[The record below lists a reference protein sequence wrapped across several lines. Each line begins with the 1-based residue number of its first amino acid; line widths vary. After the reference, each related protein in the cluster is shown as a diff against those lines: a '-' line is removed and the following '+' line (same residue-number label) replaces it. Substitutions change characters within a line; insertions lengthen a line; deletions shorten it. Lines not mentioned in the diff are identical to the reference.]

1 MNPVMQKLARLAFLE
16 ERVNYLEEAN
26 SNYISLLDVLA
37 SNSEFQA
44 DLNREKSMDGIY
56 RATLAQLGR
65 LFPFREMGLLVN
77 REDNSFSL
85 AECEPPSCRDDL
97 LKHVDNLILDGT
109 FAWALNRSQAITV
122 PAPEGECTLLLHV
135 IATQNRI
142 SGMFIGR
149 LAGVETIIDAPSLN
163 ALSNIL
169 HTSAYAMES
178 SILYSMLR
186 EHLQTLEEKVRE
198 RTAELQAARDM
209 SEAGARELQISNEQL
224 YREIAERKRAEEEL
238 IKAQK
243 LESLGVF
250 AGGIAHDFNNIL
262 TSILANLSFARM
274 QLSPSHMIS
283 KRLEECEKATV
294 RASELTRQLLTFA
307 RGGEPVKKLLDPAPL
322 IREAASFVLRGST
335 VRGVVDLAADLWCLE
350 ADGGQLSQSLHNLLI
365 NAAQSMPN
373 GGEAT
378 VRGENEPLAANNPHR
393 LPPGDYLRITVR
405 DHGCGIPPENI
416 ARIFDPYFTTKS
428 HGSGLGLASVYSIVK
443 RHGGTIGVTSSMGAG
458 SCFEIYLPA
467 SPGKRPEVAAAKEF
481 ADQRGGGRILIMDDE
496 DFIREIAAEILQYK
510 GYEVESCADGR
521 EAVELYRRARKSNSP
536 YASVIL
542 DLTIPGGMG
551 GKECAALILEIDPD
565 AVLIVSSGYSNDPII
580 ANYQSYGFSGA
591 ISKPFDADTLA
602 RELER
607 LISGK
612 R

>member
-1 MNPVMQKLARLAFLE
+1 MNPVSRIMERAAFLE
-16 ERVNYLEEAN
+16 ERVSYLEQAN
-26 SNYISLLDVLA
+26 RNYVALLDVLA
-37 SNSEFQA
+37 STSEFQA
-44 DLNREKSMDGIY
+44 DLNREKSIEGIY

-77 REDNSFSL
+77 SADNSFTL
-85 AECEPPSCRDDL
+85 AECEPPSCRDNL
-97 LKHVDNLILDGT
+97 LEGVDKAIMDGT

-122 PAPEGECTLLLHV
+122 PAPEGDCILLHV

-149 LAGVETIIDAPSLN
+149 LCGAEKIIDAPALN

-169 HTSAYAMES
+169 HSSAYAMES
-178 SILYSMLR
+178 GILYSMLR
-186 EHLQTLEEKVRE
+186 EHLQTLEEKVQE

-209 SEAGARELQISNEQL
+209 AEAGALELKISNEQL
-224 YREIAERKRAEEEL
+224 CREISERKRAEDEL

-274 QLSPSHMIS
+274 QLSPSHTIS

-307 RGGEPVKKLLDPAPL
+307 RGGEPVKKLIDPAPL

-335 VRGVVDLAADLWCLE
+335 VRSIVDLPADLWCLE
-350 ADGGQLSQSLHNLLI
+350 ADAGQLSQSLHNLLI
-365 NAAQSMPN
+365 NAAQAMPD
-373 GGEAT
+373 GGEVT
-378 VRGENEPLAANNPHR
+378 VRGGNESLDTDNTHR
-393 LPPGDYLRITVR
+393 LPAGDYIRITVE
-405 DHGCGIPPENI
+405 DHGCGIPRENL

-428 HGSGLGLASVYSIVK
+428 QGSGLGLASVYSIVK
-443 RHGGTIGVTSSMGAG
+443 RHGGTVGISSTLGVGSS
-458 SCFEIYLPA
+458 FDIHLPA
-467 SPGKRPEVAAAKEF
+467 LPGKRPEGVAVKVTAELP
-481 ADQRGGGRILIMDDE
+481 GGGRILIMDDE
-496 DFIREIAAEILQYK
+496 DFIRAIATEILQYK
-510 GYEVESCADGR
+510 GYEVASCADGR
-521 EAVELYRRARKSNSP
+521 EAVDLYRSARQGNVP
-536 YASVIL
+536 YAAVIL

-551 GKECAALILEIDPD
+551 GKEAAVLILELDPE

-580 ANYQSYGFSGA
+580 ANYQNFGFSGS

-607 LISGK
+607 LIAGK

>member
-1 MNPVMQKLARLAFLE
+1 MNPVSRIMERAAFLE
-16 ERVNYLEEAN
+16 ERVSYLEQAN
-26 SNYISLLDVLA
+26 RNYVALLDVLA
-37 SNSEFQA
+37 STSEFQA
-44 DLNREKSMDGIY
+44 DLNREKSIEGIY

-77 REDNSFSL
+77 SADNSFTL
-85 AECEPPSCRDDL
+85 AECEPPSCRDNL
-97 LKHVDNLILDGT
+97 LEGVDKAIMDGT

-122 PAPEGECTLLLHV
+122 PAPEGDCILLHV

-149 LAGVETIIDAPSLN
+149 LCGAEKIIDAPALN

-169 HTSAYAMES
+169 HSSAYAMES
-178 SILYSMLR
+178 GILYSMLR
-186 EHLQTLEEKVRE
+186 EHLQTLEEKVQE

-209 SEAGARELQISNEQL
+209 AEAGALELKISNEQL
-224 YREIAERKRAEEEL
+224 CREISERKRAEDEL

-274 QLSPSHMIS
+274 QLSPSHTIS

-307 RGGEPVKKLLDPAPL
+307 RGGEPVKKLIDPAPL

-335 VRGVVDLAADLWCLE
+335 VRSIVDLPADLWCLE
-350 ADGGQLSQSLHNLLI
+350 ADAGQLSQSLHNLLI
-365 NAAQSMPN
+365 NAAQAMPD
-373 GGEAT
+373 GGEVT
-378 VRGENEPLAANNPHR
+378 VRGGNKSLDADNTHR
-393 LPPGDYLRITVR
+393 LPAGDYIRITVE
-405 DHGCGIPPENI
+405 DHGCGIPRENL

-428 HGSGLGLASVYSIVK
+428 QGSGLGLASVYSIVK
-443 RHGGTIGVTSSMGAG
+443 RHGGTVGISSTLGVGSS
-458 SCFEIYLPA
+458 FDIHLPA
-467 SPGKRPEVAAAKEF
+467 LPGKRPEGVAVKVTAELP
-481 ADQRGGGRILIMDDE
+481 GGGRILIMDDE
-496 DFIREIAAEILQYK
+496 DFIRAIATEILQYK
-510 GYEVESCADGR
+510 GYEVASCADGR
-521 EAVELYRRARKSNSP
+521 EAVDLYRSARQGNVP
-536 YASVIL
+536 YAAVIL

-551 GKECAALILEIDPD
+551 GKEAAVLILELDPE

-580 ANYQSYGFSGA
+580 ANYQNFGFSGS

-607 LISGK
+607 LIAGK